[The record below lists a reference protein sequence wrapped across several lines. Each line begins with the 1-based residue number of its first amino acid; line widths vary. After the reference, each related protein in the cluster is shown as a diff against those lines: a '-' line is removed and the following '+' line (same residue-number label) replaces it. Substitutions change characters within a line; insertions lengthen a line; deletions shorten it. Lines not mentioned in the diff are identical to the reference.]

1 MLRIH
6 GIIGWAMDDCQ
17 ATIQSRTYGSW
28 CASAARTLPS
38 NFSHKMRDELEGP
51 KRNCAN
57 QEKMGKMRVR
67 SSFGCYLVLAF
78 FQLSWCCPWQAR
90 MDGTG
95 QRAVWCD
102 FQGPH
107 SATTIPEAPFWCC
120 GWCSSICKASKTGI
134 ERETGCKTSHLCIHV
149 LDLHKSYQVC
159 CCLHYDFE
167 MYQTFGCWCHFM
179 QHVRNHRASTLWL
192 LAVGLAALLST
203 AAAGGLRHG
212 LVLGSMIHISVS
224 LLNARETKIQPHYE
238 PTDEGP
244 WRRLRWG
251 FAIIAM
257 RLHQEPFPRAASSLL
272 QHCLAACCYIYIW
285 SYLDIVDVYIYIFIF
300 IYR

>member
-1 MLRIH
+1 M
-6 GIIGWAMDDCQ
+6 
-17 ATIQSRTYGSW
+17 
-28 CASAARTLPS
+28 
-38 NFSHKMRDELEGP
+38 
-51 KRNCAN
+51 
-57 QEKMGKMRVR
+57 
-67 SSFGCYLVLAF
+67 
-78 FQLSWCCPWQAR
+78 
-90 MDGTG
+90 
-95 QRAVWCD
+95 
-102 FQGPH
+102 
-107 SATTIPEAPFWCC
+107 
-120 GWCSSICKASKTGI
+120 
-134 ERETGCKTSHLCIHV
+134 

-159 CCLHYDFE
+159 CCLHYGFE
-167 MYQTFGCWCHFM
+167 MYQTFECWCHFT

-244 WRRLRWG
+244 WRRLGWG

-272 QHCLAACCYIYIW
+272 QHCLAACCYIYIVLFRYRRCIHIFLFLYAD
-285 SYLDIVDVYIYIFIF
+285 SLYIFFVYTYIWPWTF
-300 IYR
+300 EQ